1 MFEKPLVLIDLDL
14 TARTWLEH
22 LCPSPILTPRDYHRY
37 LKHPHKFELEVNLRT
52 VHPNPRRGLNE
63 GIRKVIEFL
72 TANDIAFQFISYLDP
87 DEYGDTLHKTR
98 VDQAEWVYNVVDIN
112 FDVNTADTIY
122 YSFSPDYSGYATA
135 DRILIDSSP
144 CRCRAWSA
152 KRGKSICI
160 PYLNS
165 GDFAITCLKELMDL
179 RP

>member
-1 MFEKPLVLIDLDL
+1 M
-14 TARTWLEH
+14 
-22 LCPSPILTPRDYHRY
+22 
-37 LKHPHKFELEVNLRT
+37 
-52 VHPNPRRGLNE
+52 
-63 GIRKVIEFL
+63 IEFL
-72 TANDIAFQFISYLDP
+72 TANDIAFQFIGYLDP

-144 CRCRAWSA
+144 CRCSAWSA

-160 PYLNS
+160 PYLNG